1 MNAIALCILKHFELW
16 AIDLGGLPQIPMRFY
31 NRQFSHIKCQRWSM
45 PNKLFGLRPSEIA
58 EMVLTGLIFKIY
70 LRYIELILL
79 FVYRFDCYVS
89 KKWE

>member
-1 MNAIALCILKHFELW
+1 
-16 AIDLGGLPQIPMRFY
+16 
-31 NRQFSHIKCQRWSM
+31 M

-79 FVYRFDCYVS
+79 FVYSFDCYVS